1 MTLLS
6 KDVFVIDSGLTY
18 FKDMIIG
25 FLQLGAVSYILYD
38 KVGYSA
44 LPAVGFISFIMP
56 LQSKLIGRVSAIFDC
71 LFQCLLGK

>member
-6 KDVFVIDSGLTY
+6 KDVFAIDSGLTY

-44 LPAVGFISFIMP
+44 LPAVGFITFVMP
-56 LQSKLIGRVSAIFDC
+56 LQSKLFGCIITIF
-71 LFQCLLGK
+71 